1 MPLLVVDLKSIQN
14 KLIENP
20 WDFKTI
26 EERITNFVY
35 YGKKSGYVIEII
47 SRSQYIK
54 DLQFWK
60 DKTLQ
65 TLQLDEQSLRNSPNN
80 LDYLIEDFFRSSG
93 IKVFYSTNTS
103 RIEALASYASTKKA
117 LILSSSKKIA
127 QSREYDYTLFRDFD
141 LDDERQE
148 LNLTKRLDDGE
159 FKHKINIRLN
169 KKLSLSEKWEADYL
183 PLKSQKERSYCRGGL
198 EFLQLYENPHIVIRH
213 LRQALYHFLGLKEV
227 VIEVF
232 PMFEKEKYVWN
243 EQKVQGDE
251 KYNDLLFQPEFA
263 IDYFF
268 PDLCDAHKRLCD
280 EDLKFYF
287 YNVLSITL
295 EMCSVA
301 MDKPPLE
308 LIRNC
313 LPRFFKGCKLE
324 DFITKEHYSFPEK
337 KEKEKKEEIKQEN
350 EEEINE
356 KIVSVGGKNLI
367 CKTCKKNFFITDRD
381 CEIWKSKNMVLPKRC
396 SKCRYIR
403 RNEKMFSPKKEERPN
418 IKEKVNELYRK
429 GEETKQLFKKMNKKD
444 KFNVLMDL

>member
-141 LDDERQE
+141 LDDEKQE

-169 KKLSLSEKWEADYL
+169 KKLSLSEKWEDNYL

-198 EFLQLYENPHIVIRH
+198 EFLQLYENPYIVIRP

-232 PMFEKEKYVWN
+232 PMFENGKYVWN
-243 EQKVQGDE
+243 EQKAQGDE
-251 KYNDLLFQPEFA
+251 KYKDLLLQPEFA

-295 EMCSVA
+295 EICSVA
-301 MDKPPLE
+301 MDKPALE
-308 LIRNC
+308 LFAA
-313 LPRFFKGCKLE
+313 L
-324 DFITKEHYSFPEK
+324 S
-337 KEKEKKEEIKQEN
+337 
-350 EEEINE
+350 
-356 KIVSVGGKNLI
+356 
-367 CKTCKKNFFITDRD
+367 
-381 CEIWKSKNMVLPKRC
+381 
-396 SKCRYIR
+396 
-403 RNEKMFSPKKEERPN
+403 
-418 IKEKVNELYRK
+418 
-429 GEETKQLFKKMNKKD
+429 
-444 KFNVLMDL
+444 